1 MLSNVAD
8 PLPPAAND
16 TRPTVIP
23 ASAMTFP
30 FPPPQ
35 VLVDDEKEKGCVHL
49 KVLQEPEAKKLV
61 FVFVGLQKDKNLDET
76 IENF

>member
-1 MLSNVAD
+1 M
-8 PLPPAAND
+8 
-16 TRPTVIP
+16 
-23 ASAMTFP
+23 
-30 FPPPQ
+30 Q

-61 FVFVGLQKDKNLDET
+61 FAFVGLQKDKNLDEA